1 MNNVS
6 RACELL
12 GRTQDSALSLDDR
25 TETVRDFLNVLQAE
39 GFPTAKHYAL
49 FSALVQMG
57 LPEQAA

>member
-12 GRTQDSALSLDDR
+12 GRTQDSALSMADR
-25 TETVRDFLNVLQAE
+25 TQTVRDFLDVIRTD
-39 GFPTAKHYAL
+39 GFPTAKRYVL
-49 FSALVQMG
+49 FTALVQMG

>member
-12 GRTQDSALSLDDR
+12 GRTQNSSIPLDDR
-25 TETVRDFLNVLQAE
+25 TKTVRDFLNVLQAD
-39 GFPTAKHYAL
+39 GFPTAKRYVL
-49 FSALVQMG
+49 FTALVQMG